1 MQVQPIQN
9 TRLNLRGRFLR
20 LGEFKERFGCV
31 DKLRHKRRAL
41 LRGNDSPVN
50 QTVDELL
57 GNALMHQI
65 LRRMSLATGFGDRHQ
80 QPRQSIRQLRLGS
93 DLGDHISR
101 QGHNGL
107 WGEPVFQATQNRLVD
122 LVQSLVF

>member
-1 MQVQPIQN
+1 MP
-9 TRLNLRGRFLR
+9 
-20 LGEFKERFGCV
+20 
-31 DKLRHKRRAL
+31 
-41 LRGNDSPVN
+41 
-50 QTVDELL
+50 
-57 GNALMHQI
+57 
-65 LRRMSLATGFGDRHQ
+65 LATGFGHRHQ
-80 QPRQSIRQLRLGS
+80 QPRKRVRQLRRGS

>member
-1 MQVQPIQN
+1 M
-9 TRLNLRGRFLR
+9 R

-41 LRGNDSPVN
+41 LRGNDAPVN

-107 WGEPVFQATQNRLVD
+107 WSEPVLQAIQNGLVD
-122 LVQSLVF
+122 LVQSFVF